1 MRLPALRLR
10 AKLTAAF
17 TALLLAVVVLGFFAS
32 RQIAAVN
39 AVSAQLAT
47 VWLPGVQV
55 VAALSGEKADFR
67 TAELQ
72 FVLSVDPNDRKRY
85 AKILD
90 DADKHLGDRVA
101 KLSAIT
107 RDPAQREALE
117 AFSKHWAAYKVE
129 HDKAILLAQQDD
141 PETARDLLRATAQTE
156 YEQADAAL
164 RKVVS
169 LAEQG
174 AAAASADADRVTRRA
189 SVLIGVVAL
198 IAASAGIALALFMAN
213 RIAVPLRS
221 AIALAEKVS
230 RGDLAEPIRSH
241 GKDEIGELLTAL
253 ERMRC
258 NLAQTVSCVRDSAG
272 QVSLAA
278 GGLSS
283 NTQSVADASVRQNTM
298 ASAASDGLKHFIDS
312 LAEMVRSAESVSDI
326 SDAALTK
333 TRDGSEQVAALVAEV
348 SEADEAMNAIAS
360 SVRAFVSSTQTISTM
375 TATVRELADQTNL
388 LALNAA
394 IEAARAGEQGRGFAV
409 VADEVRKLAE
419 KSRQSAASID
429 EMTQSLSAQSGM
441 VESSVARGLSALAS
455 SHAYVEGVRHMLT
468 DAAASVEDA
477 ASGVS
482 RIRQIAVAQRSASEE
497 VGAHVTEI
505 ADMAAQN
512 DSTVRETA
520 AQAQA
525 LEQLSRTLDDS
536 VGRFVLQPGAISE
549 PTFS

>member
-1 MRLPALRLR
+1 MRLPAMRLR

-17 TALLLAVVVLGFFAS
+17 AALLLAVVVLGVFAS

-39 AVSAQLAT
+39 AVSAELAS

-85 AKILD
+85 AKILV
-90 DADKHLGDRVA
+90 DADKHLGERVA
-101 KLSAIT
+101 TLSQIT
-107 RDPAQREALE
+107 RNAAQREALD
-117 AFSKHWAAYKVE
+117 AFSKHWAAYKIE

-141 PETARDLLRATAQTE
+141 PETARDLLRGTAQTE

-230 RGDLAEPIRSH
+230 GGDLAEPIRAH
-241 GKDEIGELLTAL
+241 GNDEIGELLTAL
-253 ERMRC
+253 ERMRS

-272 QVSLAA
+272 QVALASS
-278 GGLSS
+278 GLSA
-283 NTQSVADASVRQNTM
+283 NTQSVADASVRQNRM

-348 SEADEAMNAIAS
+348 SEADEAMNAIAT
-360 SVRAFVSSTQTISTM
+360 SVRAFVSSTQTISSM

-441 VESSVARGLSALAS
+441 VESSVARGLSALSS
-455 SHAYVEGVRHMLT
+455 SHAYVDGVKHMLT
-468 DAAASVEDA
+468 DAASSVEDA

-497 VGAHVTEI
+497 VGAHVAEI

-525 LEQLSRTLDDS
+525 LEELSRTLEDS
-536 VGRFVLQPGAISE
+536 VGRFVLEPGAKAE
-549 PTFS
+549 PAFS